1 MYDAR
6 VPRPPDQSWPIVMA
20 IALAAVA
27 LRALAFSGTELY
39 ADEAYYW
46 LWSLRPAT
54 GYFDHPP
61 LVAWLVAAGTP
72 LVRGELGV
80 RLFFLF
86 SGGLTVIF
94 AALLARELVEP
105 EDAPGLHPERNL
117 VGRGLVPRRGRP
129 SAGDETDGVFQR
141 QGRETSRAIVYAAL
155 LAAAAPL
162 MNLVGGM
169 AVPDAPLAAAY
180 TAGLWLLARARG
192 RRWAWAGLAV
202 GLALL
207 AKYTAALLAPALILV
222 LFWDGELRRELR
234 TPWPWIGALVAV
246 ALFAPCLLWNA
257 RHDWISIRFQLGHG
271 FARNATLRSFLEYL
285 GGQIAGLGPVP
296 LLLGVPF
303 LARARTSAEK
313 RVAAGALLPLAVT
326 TWSAMRG
333 KVEAN
338 WPSMAYP
345 ALCAAAAVW
354 LAHARP
360 AVARSLVGISAALAV
375 ACLAVFGVEQRHPR
389 LLAGTEAIARF
400 HGWRAMATEAR
411 TVTRSACAR
420 TGCDPD
426 QPFLVCA
433 NYQYAAELAY
443 YGGFRRLGPAVERAS
458 QFDLWDE
465 RPAPREP
472 LLFVGFE
479 RPRGGDLRLLR
490 AEGEQAT
497 ERLPIAYLGVRL
509 RDLSVTPFGRY
520 AATPDAARS
529 DP

>member
-1 MYDAR
+1 MYHAR
-6 VPRPPDQSWPIVMA
+6 VPRPPDQPWPIVVA
-20 IALAAVA
+20 IALAAMA

-39 ADEAYYW
+39 SDEAYYW

-61 LVAWLVAAGTP
+61 LVAWLVAAGAP
-72 LVRGELGV
+72 LARGELGV
-80 RLFFLF
+80 RLFFLL

-94 AALLARELVEP
+94 AALLARELVES
-105 EDAPGLHPERNL
+105 EDAPALHPERNP
-117 VGRGLVPRRGRP
+117 VGVPRE
-129 SAGDETDGVFQR
+129 A
-141 QGRETSRAIVYAAL
+141 SRTVVHAAL

-162 MNLVGGM
+162 MNIVGGM
-169 AVPDAPLAAAY
+169 ALPDAPLAAAY

-192 RRWAWAGLAV
+192 RRWVWAGLAV

-222 LFWDGELRRELR
+222 LFWDGGLRRELR
-234 TPWPWIGALVAV
+234 TPWPWLGALVAV

-257 RHDWISIRFQLGHG
+257 RHDWVSIRFQLGHG
-271 FARNATLRSFLEYL
+271 FARNATLRSVLEYVA
-285 GGQIAGLGPVP
+285 GQIAGLGPVP
-296 LLLGVPF
+296 LLLGIPF

-354 LAHARP
+354 LAQARP
-360 AVARSLVGISAALAV
+360 AMARALVGTSAALAV
-375 ACLAVFGVEQRHPR
+375 GCLAVFGVEQRHPR

-400 HGWRAMATEAR
+400 HGWRAMAAEAR
-411 TVTRSACAR
+411 TIARSACAR
-420 TGCDPD
+420 AGCNLE

-443 YGGFRRLGPAVERAS
+443 YGGFRRLGPTVERAS

-465 RPAPREP
+465 RPAPDEP
-472 LLFVGFE
+472 LLFVGFR
-479 RPRGGDLRLLR
+479 RPRDGDLRLLR

-497 ERLPIAYLGVRL
+497 ERLSIAHQGVRL

-520 AATPDAARS
+520 AGSPQAARS

>member
-80 RLFFLF
+80 RLLFLF

-94 AALLARELVEP
+94 AALLARELARTASHPPGPGGLPSRQEGSRP
-105 EDAPGLHPERNL
+105 PRPARRGEAPGEGQLPAESH
-117 VGRGLVPRRGRP
+117 
-129 SAGDETDGVFQR
+129 
-141 QGRETSRAIVYAAL
+141 RAIVYAAL
-155 LAAAAPL
+155 LAASAPL

-234 TPWPWIGALVAV
+234 TPWPWVGALVAV

-271 FARNATLRSFLEYL
+271 FARNATLRSFVEYL

-400 HGWRAMATEAR
+400 HGWRAMAAEAR

-420 TGCDPD
+420 AGCDPD

-433 NYQYAAELAY
+433 NYQYASELAY

-465 RPAPREP
+465 RPAPSEP